1 MLQPQTSNERAE
13 LARLMRSIAR
23 EVAYEVL
30 DEHLEDYEH
39 KQKMQDT
46 TDLES

>member
-1 MLQPQTSNERAE
+1 MTQPHDNKRAE
-13 LARLMRSIAR
+13 LARLMRAVAR

-39 KQKMQDT
+39 KPKT
-46 TDLES
+46 PNVAELES

>member
-1 MLQPQTSNERAE
+1 MTQPHDNERAE
-13 LARLMRSIAR
+13 LTRLIRSIAR

-39 KQKMQDT
+39 KQRTPNAVQ
-46 TDLES
+46 LES